1 MELPMNSNRTSD
13 LVVLSHPVEGLRGY
27 VAWLVVGRDLERVKS
42 QITKLTKGLEDRA
55 SFVYPRKMQVG
66 AYFGWWCSE
75 GYTIDEATRNG
86 G

>member
-1 MELPMNSNRTSD
+1 MNNNRISD

-27 VAWLVVGRDLERVKS
+27 IAWMIVGRDLEKVKR
-42 QITKLTKGLEDRA
+42 QIDKITKDLEDRS

-75 GYTIDEATRNG
+75 GYTIDETIRNKG
-86 G
+86 VK